1 MFGIEV
7 LHSLTHINRLYG
19 SHSDISRS
27 SVNDV
32 SSATVTL
39 VREVLFGIEVLHLL
53 THTVAI
59 VTFLDPAV
67 RTVQYN
73 YNITHAFCLMR
84 GAHVFQRGQGNNHAC
99 TYKFTQLQNTHDS
112 YTGHFH
118 VCAIY
123 FLCASKL
130 VIQLMLQVL

>member
-1 MFGIEV
+1 M
-7 LHSLTHINRLYG
+7 NRLYG
-19 SHSDISRS
+19 SCSDISRS

-39 VREVLFGIEVLHLL
+39 VRKVLFDIEILHLL

-59 VTFLDPAV
+59 VTFLDSAV

-73 YNITHAFCLMR
+73 YNFTHAFCLTH
-84 GAHVFQRGQGNNHAC
+84 GAHIFQRGQRNNHTC
-99 TYKFTQLQNTHDS
+99 TYKFTRLQNMRDS
-112 YTGHFH
+112 YTGHFYT
-118 VCAIY
+118 CAIY
-123 FLCASKL
+123 FSCESKL